1 METCTTSFAT
11 EMHTTRLKTD
21 SKSEIASSA
30 NDAMR
35 GTMITMAPTMTN
47 PTTIVLWLEDAM
59 KGDQAFL
66 SRIEEGMLAP
76 ELQATSD

>member
-1 METCTTSFAT
+1 
-11 EMHTTRLKTD
+11 
-21 SKSEIASSA
+21 
-30 NDAMR
+30 
-35 GTMITMAPTMTN
+35 MTN
-47 PTTIVLWLEDAM
+47 PTTIVLRLEDAM